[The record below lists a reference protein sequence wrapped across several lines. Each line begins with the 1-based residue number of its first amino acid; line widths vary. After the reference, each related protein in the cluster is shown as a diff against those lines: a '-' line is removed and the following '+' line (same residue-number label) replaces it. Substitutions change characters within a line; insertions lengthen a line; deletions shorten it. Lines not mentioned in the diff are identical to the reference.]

1 MKNYLFFI
9 LLSFVLT
16 SCVAQDTAHYKVINQ
31 AEYEQAIKSNQQ
43 IQLVDVRTPEEY
55 NEGHLENALNINI
68 NHSNF
73 KELVQKLDKEKPIYI
88 YCRSG
93 VRSRKAGA
101 VLEKM
106 GFKQIFD
113 LQGGILSWTGK
124 TIK

>member
-1 MKNYLFFI
+1 MKNYLFIFTF
-9 LLSFVLT
+9 SFFLT
-16 SCVAQDTAHYKVINQ
+16 SCIAQDTAHYKVLKQ
-31 AEYEQAIKSNQQ
+31 VEYEQAIKNSKQV
-43 IQLVDVRTPEEY
+43 QLIDVRTAEEY

-68 NHSNF
+68 NDNNF
-73 KELVQKLDKEKPIYI
+73 KELAQKLNKEIPVYI

-113 LQGGILSWTGK
+113 LQGGILSWSGK